1 MTNLQI
7 EPSSF
12 RDPSG
17 FVFYRN
23 NKILRQINVSYRT
36 DYDLLMKSGLYK
48 NLTDSGLLI
57 PHSTSSEAPYKSE
70 SCSLVIEP
78 EKIPY
83 ISYPYEWCFSEL
95 KDAALLTLKIQQT
108 ALQYGMS
115 LKDASAYNIQ
125 FLNGKPV
132 FIDTL
137 SFEKYKEGSPWIAYG
152 QFCRHFLAPLVLM
165 KYKDVRLNQLL
176 KVYIDGIPLDL
187 ASKILP
193 LQSKFNFSVFSHII
207 AHAKSQKHFGN
218 RQIQGKKYS
227 ISKFQLTAIIDGL
240 QSFISKLKWKPEG
253 FEWGDYY
260 KDTNYSHESTRH
272 KQEIITQFL
281 SQTPVGM
288 VYDIG
293 GNIGTYSRL
302 ASTLGRQTIC
312 FDIDPAAVEKNY
324 LDIKKSNEKNLLAL
338 VMDITNPSPG
348 IGWLNQERNSFGQR
362 GKAETVMALALVHH
376 LAISN
381 NLPLQKIAEAFG
393 SICKYCIIEWI
404 PKEDSQVKRLL
415 ATREDIFPDY
425 TKEHF
430 ENCFKQEFEITGHIQ
445 INKSLR
451 HLYLMKAISRDVD
464 IV

>member
-1 MTNLQI
+1 MTNPQI
-7 EPSSF
+7 DSSSF

-23 NKILRQINVSYRT
+23 NKILRQVNVSYRT

-70 SCSLVIEP
+70 SCSLVIGP

-125 FLNGKPV
+125 FNNGKPV

-152 QFCRHFLAPLVLM
+152 QFCRHFLTPLVLM

-176 KVYIDGIPLDL
+176 KGYIDGIPLDL
-187 ASKILP
+187 AASLLP
-193 LQSKFNFSVFSHII
+193 MQCKFNFSVLSHII

-240 QSFISKLKWKPEG
+240 QSFISKLKWNPEG
-253 FEWGDYY
+253 FEWSDYY
-260 KDTNYSHESTRH
+260 KDTNYSDEATKH

-324 LDIKKSNEKNLLAL
+324 LDIKKNNEKNLLAL

-348 IGWLNQERNSFGQR
+348 TGWLNQERNSFGQR
-362 GKAETVMALALVHH
+362 GNAETVMALALVHH
-376 LAISN
+376 LSISN

-404 PKEDSQVKRLL
+404 PKKDSQVKRLF

-425 TKEHF
+425 TQEHF
-430 ENCFKQEFEITGHIQ
+430 ENCFKQKFEITGHIQ
-445 INKSLR
+445 INNSLR
-451 HLYLMKAISRDVD
+451 HLYLMKVI
-464 IV
+464 